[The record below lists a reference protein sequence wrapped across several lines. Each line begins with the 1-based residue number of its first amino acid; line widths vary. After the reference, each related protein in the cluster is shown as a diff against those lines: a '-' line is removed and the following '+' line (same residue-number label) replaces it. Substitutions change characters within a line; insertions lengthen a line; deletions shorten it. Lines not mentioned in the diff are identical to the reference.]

1 METIGR
7 FSKLIEIVFGLRS
20 DPYID
25 DSHITVSVR
34 NGVVT
39 LEGIVLDH
47 SDLLAALRISG
58 RISGVKALVDDL
70 QLHRIGDDLRSD
82 SLSAGSG
89 ATSGVCPIGSTIRA
103 SRPGAASSNCKA
115 PPAASRSPKRSTGP
129 GRCRADGGCDRA
141 GRSAR

>member
-1 METIGR
+1 MVTARVSDE
-7 FSKLIEIVFGLRS
+7 KLAQQVQQALRS

-70 QLHRIGDDLRSD
+70 QLHRIGDD
-82 SLSAGSG
+82 
-89 ATSGVCPIGSTIRA
+89 
-103 SRPGAASSNCKA
+103 
-115 PPAASRSPKRSTGP
+115 
-129 GRCRADGGCDRA
+129 
-141 GRSAR
+141 

>member
-1 METIGR
+1 LVKFGTSPRLGARAFDAKSPIVTAPTAPCLHVKASLAAILFVFGFSAVPVSADDASSSAASPTETIVVTAR
-7 FSKLIEIVFGLRS
+7 VSDEKLAQQVQQALRS

-70 QLHRIGDDLRSD
+70 QLHRIGDD
-82 SLSAGSG
+82 
-89 ATSGVCPIGSTIRA
+89 
-103 SRPGAASSNCKA
+103 
-115 PPAASRSPKRSTGP
+115 
-129 GRCRADGGCDRA
+129 
-141 GRSAR
+141 